1 LGQAARD
8 TNKRLRVTTKWVWTR
23 QQYTAILDTSKAKMR
38 DSALK
43 KMNKNIDIKE
53 SSQISLDIKTLVGI
67 VLAILAIAGV
77 WFTLTAQ
84 LSQLQLD
91 VIRMQDAVGMNSE
104 FRIKWPRGEL
114 GALPDDAKQD
124 LRIEYLQEALA
135 ELKAEIQSLKEKTDH
150 KKLNVIPLKND

>member
-1 LGQAARD
+1 M
-8 TNKRLRVTTKWVWTR
+8 KRP
-23 QQYTAILDTSKAKMR
+23 
-38 DSALK
+38 
-43 KMNKNIDIKE
+43 IDIKE

-77 WFTLTAQ
+77 WFSLTAQ

-91 VIRMQDAVGMNSE
+91 VIRMQDAVKMNSE
-104 FRIKWPRGEL
+104 FRVKWPRGEL

-135 ELKAEIQSLKEKTDH
+135 ELKTEIQSLKEKTDH
-150 KKLNVIPLKND
+150 KKLNVVPPEK

>member
-1 LGQAARD
+1 MDITALFPSPVATFFD
-8 TNKRLRVTTKWVWTR
+8 FITEEERL
-23 QQYTAILDTSKAKMR
+23 QIF
-38 DSALK
+38 
-43 KMNKNIDIKE
+43 E
-53 SSQISLDIKTLVGI
+53 SIMSVEHPPHG
-67 VLAILAIAGV
+67 AIAGKG
-77 WFTLTAQ
+77 FSTHTKA
-84 LSQLQLD
+84 LQED
-91 VIRMQDAVGMNSE
+91 VRSSTIVSGKIIDRMQDAVEMNSE

>member
-1 LGQAARD
+1 M
-8 TNKRLRVTTKWVWTR
+8 KRP
-23 QQYTAILDTSKAKMR
+23 
-38 DSALK
+38 
-43 KMNKNIDIKE
+43 IDIKE

-77 WFTLTAQ
+77 WFSLTAQ

-91 VIRMQDAVGMNSE
+91 VIRMQDAVKMNSE
-104 FRIKWPRGEL
+104 FRVKWPRGEL

-150 KKLNVIPLKND
+150 KKLNVVPPEK